1 MENLINSIK
10 ENVYGKNNQKLLNK
24 TIERNKLK
32 NNVNIL
38 ETFLKLN
45 RISKTNFKSLS
56 KGIKQENERLKYQ
69 SERAKGESYY
79 FNQLMPDLKKE
90 VEDMKK
96 EIEYRHEETKNLN
109 NERMLIQKELN
120 HMHDEIKKY
129 NWLNTE
135 TFNQKEKIKNT
146 LDLFK
151 NHIIKQKEKVNLQKN
166 KTDELISSLSYLAKK
181 SQIENQY

>member
-1 MENLINSIK
+1 
-10 ENVYGKNNQKLLNK
+10 
-24 TIERNKLK
+24 
-32 NNVNIL
+32 
-38 ETFLKLN
+38 
-45 RISKTNFKSLS
+45 
-56 KGIKQENERLKYQ
+56 
-69 SERAKGESYY
+69 
-79 FNQLMPDLKKE
+79 
-90 VEDMKK
+90 
-96 EIEYRHEETKNLN
+96 
-109 NERMLIQKELN
+109 
-120 HMHDEIKKY
+120 MHNEIKKY